1 MQTPLIVIYKT
12 NCIKVVFEKDEC
24 FIHMLWLLFFRGLIR
39 KTLKYVLRKDIF
51 GLVLL
56 FLIFF
61 FNKFFS
67 KENDDEFDDYLI
79 LILNM
84 SIVTVI
90 NGTDRTEAVKV
101 SL

>member
-1 MQTPLIVIYKT
+1 
-12 NCIKVVFEKDEC
+12 
-24 FIHMLWLLFFRGLIR
+24 MLWLLFFRGLIR
-39 KTLKYVLRKDIF
+39 KTLKYFLRKDTF

-56 FLIFF
+56 FNIFF
-61 FNKFFS
+61 YQVFS

-90 NGTDRTEAVKV
+90 NGTDRNEAVKV